1 MRYMN
6 RIERAG
12 PKVVVMNVVPGQL
25 PINRDG
31 YVPVGYLREVNAGR
45 SGRARDMDDR
55 RIALTVYPSRVTRD
69 QAAAWIS
76 APGRTDIEGVDA
88 PMGTATVA
96 KMKTQ
101 KTRRAPRRKKPTDYS
116 KAFWDSLDFENDPVG
131 ASRMAAEAMEV
142 ERMGYHEDM
151 RPLLEDDDY
160 GEIAGSSRW
169 KFDDRAAAEAYRRK
183 RMDDVFMYGT
193 ANRKAGKVRSRSAK
207 PFIWRSEG
215 GGAYTIS
222 DGNGN
227 TIEMA
232 NPGTG
237 AFWYVSAPAW
247 GIGRTRFRT
256 GEEARRFA
264 ESLLGVSS

>member
-6 RIERAG
+6 RMERAG
-12 PKVVVMNVVPGQL
+12 PKVIVMNVVPGQL

-45 SGRARDMDDR
+45 SGRAQDMDDR
-55 RIALTVYPSRVTRD
+55 R
-69 QAAAWIS
+69 
-76 APGRTDIEGVDA
+76 
-88 PMGTATVA
+88 
-96 KMKTQ
+96 
-101 KTRRAPRRKKPTDYS
+101 
-116 KAFWDSLDFENDPVG
+116 
-131 ASRMAAEAMEV
+131 
-142 ERMGYHEDM
+142 
-151 RPLLEDDDY
+151 
-160 GEIAGSSRW
+160 
-169 KFDDRAAAEAYRRK
+169 
-183 RMDDVFMYGT
+183 T
-193 ANRKAGKVRSRSAK
+193 ANRKVRSRSAN

-237 AFWYVSAPAW
+237 AYWYVSAPAW
-247 GIGRTRFRT
+247 GIRQTRFRT